1 MSGEQK
7 RSRITPREGRAPQG
21 GARRDLSVWL
31 AGRIGIDDYTA
42 LAERLA
48 WDVSEPEGRLPTLVL
63 CELEPSI
70 TIGRIGSR
78 ADVDLT
84 DDELRSRQLAIR
96 FVGRGG
102 GAVLHGPGQ
111 ICIALFA
118 TLADLGMGPSDAG
131 PYLER
136 FENGLEGAVRMLRCG
151 AARDSRTPGIFG
163 RTGLLAA
170 VGIAIRRGVVWHG
183 GFLNVQPSLDL
194 FHRVR
199 SLPIAAAAAMRTM
212 GSVEADVQRKVRLQD
227 ARSAVVQQMVDAFG
241 FQRTH
246 VQSGFPVPIRGT
258 DRNPKEFF
266 SRVG

>member
-1 MSGEQK
+1 M
-7 RSRITPREGRAPQG
+7 RSRVTAPEARATQR

-48 WDVSEPEGRLPTLVL
+48 WDVSEPDGRPPTLVL
-63 CELEPSI
+63 CELEPAI
-70 TIGRIGSR
+70 TIGRSGSR

-84 DDELRSRQLAIR
+84 DDDLRSQRLSIR

-118 TLADLGMGPSDAG
+118 ALADLGMGPYDAG

-136 FENGLEGAVRMLRCG
+136 FENGLEAAVRMLRCG
-151 AARDSRTPGIFG
+151 AARDSRAPGIFG

-199 SLPIAAAAAMRTM
+199 SLPVAAAAGMRTM

-227 ARSAVVQQMVDAFG
+227 ARSAVVQQMVDAFA
-241 FQRTH
+241 FPRSH
-246 VQSGFPVPIRGT
+246 VQSGFPVPIRGAESH
-258 DRNPKEFF
+258 RKEFF
-266 SRVG
+266 NRVG